1 MSNCKVIAL
10 TNQKGGVGKTTTAV
24 NLGVSLAKQG
34 KKILLIDADAQ
45 ANLTMALGYSRPDDI
60 PITLSTVMQSIIDDK
75 AFDVSQGILHHN
87 EGVDL
92 LPSNIELSGF
102 EVRLINAMSRERVLK
117 TYVNEVKKNYDYV
130 LIDCM
135 PSLGMITI
143 NALAAADSV
152 VIPTQPHYLSAKGLE
167 LLLRSVSMVKRQIN
181 PKLRIDGILMTM
193 VMPRTNISKEITA
206 SVKSAYGQR
215 IKVFDTEIPHSIR
228 AVEATAEGKSI
239 FAYTKMR
246 NVGGIAQTEAQ
257 KSSDLFMKCRYLDE
271 ITGNRGTIFAT
282 GTPISNSMV
291 ELYSVQRYLQYDAL
305 LRNGLQ
311 HFDSWASTFGE
322 TVTALELAP
331 EGTNYRAK
339 TRFAKFFNL
348 PELMLMFREVADIQT
363 ADMLKLPVPTVKYHN
378 IKTKPS
384 EIQTELVASLA
395 KRAEKVRARLV
406 EPNVDNM
413 LKITNDGR
421 KLALEGDL
429 SGEVFVDG
437 KPLKE
442 IPSWERGKIAGNVFQ
457 DPRSQF
463 FANEVAGEIAFGCE
477 NYGYSHEDIQSHVH
491 RAAADIKIQDILDHS
506 LHSLSYG
513 MRQKVAIASAEAIDP
528 EIYVMDEPSA
538 NLDIASTYR
547 FADIIRDLKQQGK
560 TIIIAEHRLYYLMDL
575 ADRFLCVQKGKI
587 VREFTAQQMKA
598 LSNQEIRVLGLRT
611 PDLHQIEQAE
621 IPSAATN
628 EVVLE
633 VKKLNHSFGET
644 IVAKDIDFQCRKGEV
659 VALIG
664 PNGTG
669 KSTIGR
675 ILAGLLKEKSG
686 EVVLFGKHCR
696 PKGRLGKVW
705 YIPQDLD
712 SQLFGEDLLDE
723 LTTGAEVSPERKKAA
738 EEILEALEL
747 MPFVK
752 QHPST
757 LSGGQKQR
765 LALGVALMHEAPII
779 VLDEPTSG
787 LDGTNMRNV
796 SRMIRKLAKMGRTI
810 IVITHDAECALACCE
825 RAIRLENGCI
835 TDDFQI
841 RGAELLLDKIGYD
854 KKEG

>member
-1 MSNCKVIAL
+1 M
-10 TNQKGGVGKTTTAV
+10 G
-24 NLGVSLAKQG
+24 
-34 KKILLIDADAQ
+34 
-45 ANLTMALGYSRPDDI
+45 
-60 PITLSTVMQSIIDDK
+60 
-75 AFDVSQGILHHN
+75 
-87 EGVDL
+87 
-92 LPSNIELSGF
+92 
-102 EVRLINAMSRERVLK
+102 
-117 TYVNEVKKNYDYV
+117 
-130 LIDCM
+130 
-135 PSLGMITI
+135 
-143 NALAAADSV
+143 
-152 VIPTQPHYLSAKGLE
+152 
-167 LLLRSVSMVKRQIN
+167 
-181 PKLRIDGILMTM
+181 
-193 VMPRTNISKEITA
+193 KEIMIRDLTF
-206 SVKSAYGQR
+206 SYGGNGNQLEH
-215 IKVFDTEIPHSIR
+215 ISLDIAAGEVIVMTGPSGS
-228 AVEATAEGKSI
+228 GKSSLTRVI
-239 FAYTKMR
+239 
-246 NVGGIAQTEAQ
+246 
-257 KSSDLFMKCRYLDE
+257 
-271 ITGNRGTIFAT
+271 
-282 GTPISNSMV
+282 
-291 ELYSVQRYLQYDAL
+291 
-305 LRNGLQ
+305 NGLIPY
-311 HFDSWASTFGE
+311 FYEGE
-322 TVTALELAP
+322 
-331 EGTNYRAK
+331 
-339 TRFAKFFNL
+339 
-348 PELMLMFREVADIQT
+348 
-363 ADMLKLPVPTVKYHN
+363 
-378 IKTKPS
+378 
-384 EIQTELVASLA
+384 
-395 KRAEKVRARLV
+395 
-406 EPNVDNM
+406 
-413 LKITNDGR
+413 
-421 KLALEGDL
+421 L

-463 FANEVAGEIAFGCE
+463 FANE
-477 NYGYSHEDIQSHVH
+477 
-491 RAAADIKIQDILDHS
+491 AAADIKIQDILDHS

-598 LSNQEIRVLGLRT
+598 LSNEEIRVLGLRT

-621 IPSAATN
+621 IPSAATS

-644 IVAKDIDFQCRKGEV
+644 IVAKDINFQCRKGEV

>member
-1 MSNCKVIAL
+1 M
-10 TNQKGGVGKTTTAV
+10 G
-24 NLGVSLAKQG
+24 
-34 KKILLIDADAQ
+34 
-45 ANLTMALGYSRPDDI
+45 
-60 PITLSTVMQSIIDDK
+60 
-75 AFDVSQGILHHN
+75 
-87 EGVDL
+87 
-92 LPSNIELSGF
+92 
-102 EVRLINAMSRERVLK
+102 
-117 TYVNEVKKNYDYV
+117 
-130 LIDCM
+130 
-135 PSLGMITI
+135 
-143 NALAAADSV
+143 
-152 VIPTQPHYLSAKGLE
+152 
-167 LLLRSVSMVKRQIN
+167 
-181 PKLRIDGILMTM
+181 
-193 VMPRTNISKEITA
+193 KEIMIRDLTF
-206 SVKSAYGQR
+206 SYGGNGNQLEH
-215 IKVFDTEIPHSIR
+215 ISLDIAAGEVIVMTGPSGS
-228 AVEATAEGKSI
+228 GKSSLTRVI
-239 FAYTKMR
+239 
-246 NVGGIAQTEAQ
+246 
-257 KSSDLFMKCRYLDE
+257 
-271 ITGNRGTIFAT
+271 
-282 GTPISNSMV
+282 
-291 ELYSVQRYLQYDAL
+291 
-305 LRNGLQ
+305 NGLIPY
-311 HFDSWASTFGE
+311 FYEGE
-322 TVTALELAP
+322 
-331 EGTNYRAK
+331 
-339 TRFAKFFNL
+339 
-348 PELMLMFREVADIQT
+348 
-363 ADMLKLPVPTVKYHN
+363 
-378 IKTKPS
+378 
-384 EIQTELVASLA
+384 
-395 KRAEKVRARLV
+395 
-406 EPNVDNM
+406 
-413 LKITNDGR
+413 
-421 KLALEGDL
+421 L

-477 NYGYSHEDIQSHVH
+477 NYGYSHEEIRNHVH

-547 FADIIRDLKQQGK
+547 FADIIRALKQQGK

-598 LSNQEIRVLGLRT
+598 LSNEEIRALGLRT

-621 IPSAATN
+621 IPSAATS

-644 IVAKDIDFQCRKGEV
+644 IVAKDVDFQCRKGEV

-696 PKGRLGKVW
+696 SKGRLGKVW

-723 LTTGAEVSPERKKAA
+723 LTTGAEVSPERKQAA

-787 LDGTNMRNV
+787 LDPV
-796 SRMIRKLAKMGRTI
+796 SRDDLLDEFLHLSRDEEISILFSTHITSDLDKCADDISYLRAGRIAGSGMLEDFVKAYRT
-810 IVITHDAECALACCE
+810 VSFDDAELKEEQKKLLIGIKRAKYGQTALVRLDDVEKLGVETQPAD
-825 RAIRLENGCI
+825 LENI
-835 TDDFQI
+835 MI
-841 RGAELLLDKIGYD
+841 HLER
-854 KKEG
+854 EGEEC

>member
-1 MSNCKVIAL
+1 MNPAIEIK
-10 TNQKGGVGKTTTAV
+10 
-24 NLGVSLAKQG
+24 NLSF
-34 KKILLIDADAQ
+34 
-45 ANLTMALGYSRPDDI
+45 S
-60 PITLSTVMQSIIDDK
+60 
-75 AFDVSQGILHHN
+75 
-87 EGVDL
+87 
-92 LPSNIELSGF
+92 
-102 EVRLINAMSRERVLK
+102 
-117 TYVNEVKKNYDYV
+117 
-130 LIDCM
+130 
-135 PSLGMITI
+135 
-143 NALAAADSV
+143 
-152 VIPTQPHYLSAKGLE
+152 
-167 LLLRSVSMVKRQIN
+167 
-181 PKLRIDGILMTM
+181 
-193 VMPRTNISKEITA
+193 
-206 SVKSAYGQR
+206 YG
-215 IKVFDTEIPHSIR
+215 DTENQLKHINLS
-228 AVEATAEGKSI
+228 VEKGEVIVLTGPSGSGKSTLTRVI
-239 FAYTKMR
+239 
-246 NVGGIAQTEAQ
+246 
-257 KSSDLFMKCRYLDE
+257 
-271 ITGNRGTIFAT
+271 
-282 GTPISNSMV
+282 
-291 ELYSVQRYLQYDAL
+291 
-305 LRNGLQ
+305 NGLIPY
-311 HFDSWASTFGE
+311 FFTGE
-322 TVTALELAP
+322 
-331 EGTNYRAK
+331 
-339 TRFAKFFNL
+339 
-348 PELMLMFREVADIQT
+348 
-363 ADMLKLPVPTVKYHN
+363 
-378 IKTKPS
+378 
-384 EIQTELVASLA
+384 
-395 KRAEKVRARLV
+395 
-406 EPNVDNM
+406 
-413 LKITNDGR
+413 
-421 KLALEGDL
+421 L
-429 SGEVFVDG
+429 SGEVWLFG
-437 KPLKE
+437 KNMAE
-442 IPSWERGKIAGNVFQ
+442 IPSWERGKFVGNVFQ

-477 NYGYSHEDIQSHVH
+477 NYGVPHDEIVKRVQD
-491 RAAADIKIQDILDHS
+491 AAEALSITNLLEQKVRY
-506 LHSLSYG
+506 LSYG
-513 MRQKVAIASAEAIDP
+513 MRQRVAIASAEAIDP

>member
-1 MSNCKVIAL
+1 
-10 TNQKGGVGKTTTAV
+10 
-24 NLGVSLAKQG
+24 
-34 KKILLIDADAQ
+34 
-45 ANLTMALGYSRPDDI
+45 
-60 PITLSTVMQSIIDDK
+60 
-75 AFDVSQGILHHN
+75 
-87 EGVDL
+87 
-92 LPSNIELSGF
+92 
-102 EVRLINAMSRERVLK
+102 
-117 TYVNEVKKNYDYV
+117 
-130 LIDCM
+130 
-135 PSLGMITI
+135 
-143 NALAAADSV
+143 
-152 VIPTQPHYLSAKGLE
+152 
-167 LLLRSVSMVKRQIN
+167 
-181 PKLRIDGILMTM
+181 
-193 VMPRTNISKEITA
+193 
-206 SVKSAYGQR
+206 
-215 IKVFDTEIPHSIR
+215 
-228 AVEATAEGKSI
+228 
-239 FAYTKMR
+239 
-246 NVGGIAQTEAQ
+246 
-257 KSSDLFMKCRYLDE
+257 
-271 ITGNRGTIFAT
+271 
-282 GTPISNSMV
+282 
-291 ELYSVQRYLQYDAL
+291 
-305 LRNGLQ
+305 
-311 HFDSWASTFGE
+311 
-322 TVTALELAP
+322 
-331 EGTNYRAK
+331 
-339 TRFAKFFNL
+339 
-348 PELMLMFREVADIQT
+348 
-363 ADMLKLPVPTVKYHN
+363 
-378 IKTKPS
+378 
-384 EIQTELVASLA
+384 
-395 KRAEKVRARLV
+395 
-406 EPNVDNM
+406 
-413 LKITNDGR
+413 
-421 KLALEGDL
+421 
-429 SGEVFVDG
+429 
-437 KPLKE
+437 
-442 IPSWERGKIAGNVFQ
+442 
-457 DPRSQF
+457 
-463 FANEVAGEIAFGCE
+463 
-477 NYGYSHEDIQSHVH
+477 
-491 RAAADIKIQDILDHS
+491 
-506 LHSLSYG
+506 

-547 FADIIRDLKQQGK
+547 FADIIRALKQQGK

-575 ADRFLCVQKGKI
+575 TDRFLCVQKGKI

-598 LSNQEIRVLGLRT
+598 LSNEEIRALGLRT
-611 PDLHQIEQAE
+611 PDLHQIGQAE
-621 IPSAATN
+621 IPSAAIS

-644 IVAKDIDFQCRKGEV
+644 IVAKDVDFQCRKGEV

-696 PKGRLGKVW
+696 SKGRLGKVW

-747 MPFVK
+747 MPFAK

>member
-1 MSNCKVIAL
+1 MMAEEK
-10 TNQKGGVGKTTTAV
+10 
-24 NLGVSLAKQG
+24 KQRR
-34 KKILLIDADAQ
+34 ID
-45 ANLTMALGYSRPDDI
+45 
-60 PITLSTVMQSIIDDK
+60 
-75 AFDVSQGILHHN
+75 
-87 EGVDL
+87 
-92 LPSNIELSGF
+92 
-102 EVRLINAMSRERVLK
+102 
-117 TYVNEVKKNYDYV
+117 
-130 LIDCM
+130 
-135 PSLGMITI
+135 
-143 NALAAADSV
+143 
-152 VIPTQPHYLSAKGLE
+152 
-167 LLLRSVSMVKRQIN
+167 
-181 PKLRIDGILMTM
+181 RIDGRTVLFLTLCACIVTFFATSFLGHGIFTFWIFLILCWFGLYKQALGCFAVYLVAIVWLMIETKYQISIPSPLLLSM
-193 VMPRTNISKEITA
+193 IYKLLLPAMPAYLLAKIPSGKLTA
-206 SVKSAYGQR
+206 SLRKMPIPTR
-215 IKVFDTEIPHSIR
+215 IMLVLIVMLR
-228 AVEATAEGKSI
+228 
-239 FAYTKMR
+239 FAPT
-246 NVGGIAQTEAQ
+246 VLHE
-257 KSSDLFMKCRYLDE
+257 
-271 ITGNRGTIFAT
+271 
-282 GTPISNSMV
+282 
-291 ELYSVQRYLQYDAL
+291 
-305 LRNGLQ
+305 
-311 HFDSWASTFGE
+311 FGE
-322 TVTALELAP
+322 V
-331 EGTNYRAK
+331 
-339 TRFAKFFNL
+339 
-348 PELMLMFREVADIQT
+348 RE
-363 ADMLKLPVPTVKYHN
+363 
-378 IKTKPS
+378 
-384 EIQTELVASLA
+384 
-395 KRAEKVRARLV
+395 
-406 EPNVDNM
+406 
-413 LKITNDGR
+413 
-421 KLALEGDL
+421 
-429 SGEVFVDG
+429 
-437 KPLKE
+437 
-442 IPSWERGKIAGNVFQ
+442 
-457 DPRSQF
+457 
-463 FANEVAGEIAFGCE
+463 
-477 NYGYSHEDIQSHVH
+477 
-491 RAAADIKIQDILDHS
+491 
-506 LHSLSYG
+506 
-513 MRQKVAIASAEAIDP
+513 
-528 EIYVMDEPSA
+528 
-538 NLDIASTYR
+538 
-547 FADIIRDLKQQGK
+547 GK

-598 LSNQEIRVLGLRT
+598 LSNEEIRALGLRT

-621 IPSAATN
+621 IPSAATS

-644 IVAKDIDFQCRKGEV
+644 IVAKDVDFQCRKGEV

-696 PKGRLGKVW
+696 SKGRLGKVW

>member
-1 MSNCKVIAL
+1 M
-10 TNQKGGVGKTTTAV
+10 G
-24 NLGVSLAKQG
+24 
-34 KKILLIDADAQ
+34 
-45 ANLTMALGYSRPDDI
+45 
-60 PITLSTVMQSIIDDK
+60 
-75 AFDVSQGILHHN
+75 
-87 EGVDL
+87 
-92 LPSNIELSGF
+92 
-102 EVRLINAMSRERVLK
+102 
-117 TYVNEVKKNYDYV
+117 
-130 LIDCM
+130 
-135 PSLGMITI
+135 
-143 NALAAADSV
+143 
-152 VIPTQPHYLSAKGLE
+152 
-167 LLLRSVSMVKRQIN
+167 
-181 PKLRIDGILMTM
+181 
-193 VMPRTNISKEITA
+193 KEIMIRDLTF
-206 SVKSAYGQR
+206 SYGGNGNQLEH
-215 IKVFDTEIPHSIR
+215 ISLDIAAGEVIVMTGPSGS
-228 AVEATAEGKSI
+228 GKSSLTRVI
-239 FAYTKMR
+239 
-246 NVGGIAQTEAQ
+246 
-257 KSSDLFMKCRYLDE
+257 
-271 ITGNRGTIFAT
+271 
-282 GTPISNSMV
+282 
-291 ELYSVQRYLQYDAL
+291 
-305 LRNGLQ
+305 NGLIPY
-311 HFDSWASTFGE
+311 FYEGE
-322 TVTALELAP
+322 
-331 EGTNYRAK
+331 
-339 TRFAKFFNL
+339 
-348 PELMLMFREVADIQT
+348 
-363 ADMLKLPVPTVKYHN
+363 
-378 IKTKPS
+378 
-384 EIQTELVASLA
+384 
-395 KRAEKVRARLV
+395 
-406 EPNVDNM
+406 
-413 LKITNDGR
+413 
-421 KLALEGDL
+421 L

-477 NYGYSHEDIQSHVH
+477 NYGYSHEEIRNHVH

-547 FADIIRDLKQQGK
+547 FADIIRALKQQGK

-587 VREFTAQQMKA
+587 VREFTAQQMKV
-598 LSNQEIRVLGLRT
+598 LSNEEIRALGLRT

-621 IPSAATN
+621 IPSAATS

-644 IVAKDIDFQCRKGEV
+644 IVAKDVDFQCRKGEV

-686 EVVLFGKHCR
+686 EVVLFGNHCR
-696 PKGRLGKVW
+696 SKGRLGKVW

-723 LTTGAEVSPERKKAA
+723 LTTGAEVSPERKQAA